1 MELELFYEDSTKIPV
16 GFEKL
21 YTITDGKATLTG
33 VNGMKTQGDIDRVQE
48 GLRKEREEHSKTKDL
63 LKPFK
68 GMDAAETRATLDRI
82 AELEAANGGKL
93 DDEAINKIVESR
105 IAQKTAP
112 LQRQIDDLTTTNTD
126 LTKANEGLTGTIST
140 GSRNEAVRKIAAEMK
155 VHGTAIADVELVAA
169 NYLEK
174 DEHTGNWIVKS
185 DAQGVTPGT
194 DVKQFMK
201 EMQKIRPH
209 WWPASTG
216 GGAGGGLDGVNGGK
230 NPFSGDGWNITEQGA
245 LLRSDRALATQLAT
259 AAGTSIGGDRPAA
272 TQNK

>member
-1 MELELFYEDSTKIPV
+1 MELELTYEDATKIPA

-33 VNGMKTQGDIDRVQE
+33 INGMKTQGDIDRVQE
-48 GLRKEREEHSKTKDL
+48 GLRKEREDHAALKAKF
-63 LKPFK
+63 KPFK
-68 GMDAAETRATLDRI
+68 DMNPEETQATLDRI

-93 DDEAINKIVESR
+93 DDEAINKIVEGR

-112 LQRQIDDLTTTNTD
+112 LQRQIDDLTEKNTELTTDND
-126 LTKANEGLTGTIST
+126 KLNGTITT

-169 NYLEK
+169 SFLEK
-174 DEHTGNWIVKS
+174 DETTGAWIVKA

-194 DVKQFMK
+194 DIKQFMK

-216 GGAGGGLDGVNGGK
+216 GGAGGALDGVNGGK
-230 NPFSGDGWNITEQGA
+230 NPFSGDGWNLTEQGA
-245 LLRSDRALATQLAT
+245 LLRSDRDLATQLAT
-259 AAGTSIGGDRPAA
+259 AAGTTIGGERPAA
-272 TQNK
+272 SQ